1 MDQILECPNVELI
14 NVNNKTS
21 KYLYPQYALLWI
33 VPLAFLTLFYFY
45 PLATILGKS
54 FVDLS
59 SLAQLLEIVRQPYV
73 TKTLWFTIWQAT
85 LSTILTLAIGL
96 PGAYI
101 LAHYNFWGKSIL
113 RAITAIPFVLPTVV
127 VAASFTST
135 LGPNGWMNR
144 TLMTWLNLETA
155 PIVLNHTLWAI
166 LIAHVFYNTT
176 IILRLVGDYW
186 TLMDPK
192 MVQAARC
199 LGATRLRAFLGITLP
214 LLTPAIVSAA
224 LLVFI
229 FDFTSFG
236 VILIL
241 GGPMFSTLEVAIY
254 RQTINF
260 FDLEMAAWLS
270 VIQLICTLGLT
281 VLYARLSRKIHRPL
295 KTNRLQSIRRQQH
308 NWKTR
313 MSVGILITILI
324 IVLVMPLA
332 TLAFSSVYKFEPDRG
347 ERENVSTGFT
357 LSYYRELFV
366 NRRNSIFFVT
376 PIETIMFSLR
386 NAVITTISAL
396 AIGLPATWV
405 LTRKTRLTQLLEP
418 ILMLPLGTSAVTLG
432 LGLLLVFSRTPFNM
446 RTSSLLVPLAHTL
459 VAFPFVIRSL
469 LPSWTIINPQI
480 RKAAAMLGAN
490 PIQVWREIDL
500 PIIGRAILVAGA
512 FAFTISI
519 GEFGATILLSRPE
532 FTTVPMAIYRY
543 LSLPGA
549 LNYGQAMALSTILMI
564 FCGISIF
571 CIEAI
576 RPNAISEF

>member
-1 MDQILECPNVELI
+1 M
-14 NVNNKTS
+14 NNKTS

>member
-1 MDQILECPNVELI
+1 LDQILECPNVELI

-347 ERENVSTGFT
+347 ERENVSAGFT